1 MQAICYSSMVH
12 SVCGIHVCVVSRYN
26 VSISPLSNI
35 CSTNS
40 RLRSLCFFCVIHLLV
55 TGSKYLT

>member
-12 SVCGIHVCVVSRYN
+12 SVCGICVVSRYN

-35 CSTNS
+35 CSANS
-40 RLRSLCFFCVIHLLV
+40 RLRSLCLSCVIHLLV